1 MSQEAWCL
9 VCLKKPDVFFVLQS
23 TMFQM
28 QITTVLVWHK
38 HELLVK
44 YEYYLC
50 VMWLSMS
57 HKGRDH
63 KKKLPGNHMSKKPS

>member
-28 QITTVLVWHK
+28 LIVTVLV
-38 HELLVK
+38 
-44 YEYYLC
+44 
-50 VMWLSMS
+50 
-57 HKGRDH
+57 
-63 KKKLPGNHMSKKPS
+63 